1 MTVKIDDL
9 TKQVRKT
16 YELYLFLVPAVV
28 FYILFK
34 YMPIYGLQIAFRD
47 FSPVFGFWKSPWVG
61 LDNFRRF
68 FNAADWR
75 NVIKNT
81 LAVNLFS
88 LLIGFP
94 VPIIL
99 ALMLHHTGNTAFKKT
114 VQMVTYAPYF
124 ISNVVLVGM
133 IYVLFS
139 PSSGIV
145 NTLLTKLGHDPV
157 FFMGRREFFVPMYV
171 GSGIW
176 QGAGWSAVVY
186 MAALSGVNPELHE
199 SALIDGANKLQRVCH
214 VDIPSIL
221 PAIITMFLLRVG
233 HLFSVG
239 FDKVFL
245 MQNPINLTASEV
257 ISTFTYK
264 RGILD
269 GDFSFSTA
277 VGFMESS
284 INFALLAF
292 FNKIAKLL
300 TGSGLW

>member
-1 MTVKIDDL
+1 MRVNRSL
-9 TKQVRKT
+9 AKQILKT
-16 YELYLFLVPAVV
+16 RELYFFLIPAVV

-34 YMPIYGLQIAFRD
+34 YLPIYGLQIGFRD

-61 LDNFRRF
+61 LYNFRRF
-68 FNAADWR
+68 FTAANWVGILR
-75 NVIKNT
+75 NT
-81 LAVNLFS
+81 LTISLFS
-88 LLIGFP
+88 LIIGFP
-94 VPIIL
+94 VPVIL
-99 ALMLHHTGNTAFKKT
+99 AVLLHHTGSRIFKRT

-124 ISNVVLVGM
+124 ISSVVLVGM

-139 PSSGIV
+139 PSTGVVNILLGQLGI
-145 NTLLTKLGHDPV
+145 GPY
-157 FFMGRREFFVPMYV
+157 FFMGRNEYFVSMYV

-176 QGAGWSAVVY
+176 QSAGWSAVVY

-199 SALIDGANKLQRVCH
+199 SALIDGANKIQRILH

-221 PAIITMFLLRVG
+221 PAIITMFLLQVG

-239 FDKVFL
+239 FDKVYL
-245 MQNPINLTASEV
+245 MQNPLNLSASEV

-284 INFALLAF
+284 INFILLVI
-292 FNKIAKLL
+292 FNRLAKWVS
-300 TGSGLW
+300 GSGLW

>member
-1 MTVKIDDL
+1 MKFGSQDL
-9 TKQVRKT
+9 TKRVKKT
-16 YELYLFLVPAVV
+16 YELYIFLIPAVV
-28 FYILFK
+28 FYIIFK
-34 YMPIYGLQIAFRD
+34 YVPIYGLQMAFRD

-61 LDNFRRF
+61 LENFRRF

-75 NVIKNT
+75 GVIRNT
-81 LAVNLFS
+81 LVVNLFS

-99 ALMLHHTGNTAFKKT
+99 AIMLHHTANQAFKKT
-114 VQMVTYAPYF
+114 VQMITYAPYF

-133 IYVLFS
+133 LYVLFS
-139 PSSGIV
+139 PSTGIV
-145 NTLLTKLGHDPV
+145 NTLMGKLGAAPV
-157 FFMGRREFFVPMYV
+157 FFMGRSELFVSMYV

-186 MAALSGVNPELHE
+186 IAALSGVSPELHE
-199 SALIDGANKLQRVCH
+199 SAVIDGANKLQRIWY
-214 VDIPSIL
+214 VDLPSIL
-221 PAIITMFLLRVG
+221 PAIITMFLLQVG

-245 MQNPINLTASEV
+245 MQNPLNLTASEV

-277 VGFMESS
+277 VGFMEST
-284 INFALLAF
+284 INFVLLTL
-292 FNKIAKLL
+292 FNRIAKAVS
-300 TGSGLW
+300 GSGLW

>member
-1 MTVKIDDL
+1 ML
-9 TKQVRKT
+9 KT
-16 YELYLFLVPAVV
+16 RELYFFLIPALV

-34 YMPIYGLQIAFRD
+34 YLPIYGLQIAFRD

-68 FNAADWR
+68 FNAADWFR
-75 NVIKNT
+75 LIRNT
-81 LAVNLFS
+81 LNIS
-88 LLIGFP
+88 LASLIIGFP

-99 ALMLHHTGNTAFKKT
+99 ALLLHHTGSRAFKRT
-114 VQMVTYAPYF
+114 AQMITYAPYF
-124 ISNVVLVGM
+124 ISSVVLVGM

-139 PSSGIV
+139 PSTGIV
-145 NTLLTKLGHDPV
+145 NTLLGKAGIGPY
-157 FFMGRREFFVPMYV
+157 FFMGREQYFVPMYV

-199 SALIDGANKLQRVCH
+199 SALIDGANKIQRIWH

-221 PAIITMFLLRVG
+221 PAIITMFLLQVG
-233 HLFSVG
+233 TLFTVG
-239 FDKVFL
+239 FDKVYL
-245 MQNPINLTASEV
+245 MQNPLNLTASEV

-269 GDFSFSTA
+269 GDYSFATA
-277 VGFMESS
+277 IGMMESS
-284 INFALLAF
+284 INFLLLAF
-292 FNKIAKLL
+292 FNRIAKWIS
-300 TGSGLW
+300 GSGLW

>member
-1 MTVKIDDL
+1 MQNHRVLAKRII
-9 TKQVRKT
+9 KT
-16 YELYLFLVPAVV
+16 RELYFFLIPAVL
-28 FYILFK
+28 FYTLFK
-34 YMPIYGLQIAFRD
+34 YWPIYGLQIAFRD

-61 LDNFRRF
+61 LENFRRF
-68 FNAADWR
+68 FTAANWSGIIR
-75 NVIKNT
+75 NT
-81 LAVNLFS
+81 LMINFFGLVV
-88 LLIGFP
+88 GFP

-99 ALMLHHTGNTAFKKT
+99 AIMLHHTGNKLFRRT

-124 ISNVVLVGM
+124 ISSVVLVGM

-145 NTLLTKLGHDPV
+145 NTLLGFAGVKPV
-157 FFMGRREFFVPMYV
+157 FFMGHKELFLPMYV

-186 MAALSGVNPELHE
+186 IAALSGVNPELHE
-199 SALIDGANKLQRVCH
+199 SALIDGANKFQRVWH

-221 PAIITMFLLRVG
+221 PAIVTMFLLQAG
-233 HLFSVG
+233 NLFSVG
-239 FDKVFL
+239 FDKVYL
-245 MQNPINLTASEV
+245 MQNPLNLSASEV

-277 VGFMESS
+277 IGFMEST
-284 INFALLAF
+284 INFLLLAF
-292 FNKIAKLL
+292 FNRTAKLIS
-300 TGSGLW
+300 GSSLW

>member
-1 MTVKIDDL
+1 MCFYNLAGRMKRTG
-9 TKQVRKT
+9 
-16 YELYLFLVPAVV
+16 ELYVFLLPAVI
-28 FYILFK
+28 FYLLFK
-34 YMPIYGLQIAFRD
+34 YLPIYGLQIAFRD

-61 LDNFRRF
+61 LENFRRF
-68 FNAADWR
+68 FTAADWAG
-75 NVIKNT
+75 VIRNT
-81 LAVNLFS
+81 LAVNFFS
-88 LLIGFP
+88 LALGFP

-99 ALMLHHTGNTAFKKT
+99 AILLHHAKNRAFKKT

-133 IYVLFS
+133 LYVLFS
-139 PSSGIV
+139 PSSGVV
-145 NTLLTKLGHDPV
+145 NALLGRLGFAPV
-157 FFMGRREFFVPMYV
+157 FFMGRQELFVPMYV

-186 MAALSGVNPELHE
+186 MAALSGVSPELHE
-199 SALIDGANKLQRVCH
+199 SALIDGANKFQRVWY
-214 VDIPSIL
+214 VDLPSIL
-221 PAIITMFLLRVG
+221 PAIITMFLLQAG

-239 FDKVFL
+239 FDKVYL
-245 MQNPINLTASEV
+245 MQNPMNLSASEV

-277 VGFMESS
+277 VGFMESA
-284 INFALLAF
+284 INFSLLLF
-292 FNKIAKLL
+292 FNRTAKWL